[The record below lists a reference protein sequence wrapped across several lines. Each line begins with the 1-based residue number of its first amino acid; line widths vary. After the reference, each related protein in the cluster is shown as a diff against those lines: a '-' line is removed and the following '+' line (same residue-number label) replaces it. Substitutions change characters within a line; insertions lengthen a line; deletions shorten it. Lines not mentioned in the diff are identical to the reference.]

1 MGSGPESASGCPQRR
16 LELDELASTPS
27 CGQGREAAAPAVVAS
42 RALSA
47 TITPD
52 RLTATSP
59 QPRGTIPVTSP
70 ALAIPHIKQSPV
82 EERWRTYGDGVE
94 TPVQR
99 LRDLDALAARH
110 PSRRHAPATR
120 RSFPCGG
127 RLPTALS
134 PPRCGSATPARA
146 CPRASERSAGP
157 VAAPGENCL
166 TPSPPATT
174 GGELA
179 AAHAAVAYP
188 RLRGPLA
195 PAFPSRRHVPA
206 RCVSVTAGQGLV
218 VRPDLASVLDP
229 PQTGLPAAAR
239 GGACGLA
246 ASAGGS
252 AAG

>member
-1 MGSGPESASGCPQRR
+1 MEN
-16 LELDELASTPS
+16 
-27 CGQGREAAAPAVVAS
+27 VW
-42 RALSA
+42 
-47 TITPD
+47 
-52 RLTATSP
+52 
-59 QPRGTIPVTSP
+59 
-70 ALAIPHIKQSPV
+70 
-82 EERWRTYGDGVE
+82 RWRGN
-94 TPVQR
+94 PVQR

-110 PSRRHAPATR
+110 PSRRYAPATR